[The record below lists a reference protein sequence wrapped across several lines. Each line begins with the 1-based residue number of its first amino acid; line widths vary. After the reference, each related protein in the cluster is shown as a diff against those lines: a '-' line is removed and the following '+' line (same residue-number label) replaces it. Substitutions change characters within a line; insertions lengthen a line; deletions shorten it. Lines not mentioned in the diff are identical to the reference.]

1 MTQATLMNLLNN
13 QNNGLFLN
21 TRGNQNLLKNNVQ
34 PLQTVNNPTGQQT
47 IFTNTQP
54 TNPTLNV
61 QSLLPYTDSNGRITY
76 PVSNLNNPSP
86 LINPRLNLNTNNN
99 QLLNQGRQSVN
110 QVTPDYQSTELYA
123 NPSSNANSL
132 NQQLLNSNLQR
143 YYKIKPFLF
152 LNLYPISL
160 IHSRFF
166 RGLFLLSKIKP
177 IETQSNHKSNC

>member
-1 MTQATLMNLLNN
+1 MNLLNN

-21 TRGNQNLLKNNVQ
+21 TRGNQNLLKNN
-34 PLQTVNNPTGQQT
+34 LQTLQTANNPTGQQT

-76 PVSNLNNPSP
+76 PLSNLNNPSL

-110 QVTPDYQSTELYA
+110 QVTPDFQSTVLYANTNTNQGRQSVNQVTPDYQSTVLYA

-143 YYKIKPFLF
+143 YYKIILF
-152 LNLYPISL
+152 C
-160 IHSRFF
+160 F
-166 RGLFLLSKIKP
+166 
-177 IETQSNHKSNC
+177 